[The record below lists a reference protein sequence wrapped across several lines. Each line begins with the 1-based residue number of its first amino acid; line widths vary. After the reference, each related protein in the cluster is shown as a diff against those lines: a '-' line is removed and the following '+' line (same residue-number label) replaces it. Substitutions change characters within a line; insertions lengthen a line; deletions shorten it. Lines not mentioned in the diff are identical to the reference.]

1 MIFDI
6 IIGTVVVMSM
16 VIGFRS
22 GIMHTLFN
30 TLGWIVTLPAA
41 FVLSP
46 RLEIFLEQ
54 NTDIYLSLQQSLT
67 ERFTENAAQRTAALD
82 ALPHILSDAAD
93 RAAFDLA
100 SSFAQSLSDALFS
113 ILCFVIVIVA
123 AKALIW
129 LVTNMFSKKHASGFT
144 GLMDGSL
151 GMCIGFVRG
160 ILLAFILLTL
170 LVPLMGMSSHES
182 AETMRMSL
190 DNSSFAGM
198 LYDNNLLLLI
208 IQDLF

>member
-6 IIGTVVVMSM
+6 IISAVVVMSM

-22 GIMHTLFN
+22 GIIHTFFN
-30 TLGWIVTLPAA
+30 TLGWVISLPAA

-46 RLEIFLEQ
+46 RLGIFLEQ

-67 ERFTENAAQRTAALD
+67 ERFTENAAQRTAAL
-82 ALPHILSDAAD
+82 ASLPQIISDAAN
-93 RAAFDLA
+93 RAAVDLA
-100 SSFAQSLSDALFS
+100 SSFAESLASALFS
-113 ILCFVIVIVA
+113 ILCFVAVIVGV
-123 AKALIW
+123 KALIW
-129 LVTNMFSKKHASGFT
+129 FFTTMFSKKHTDGFT
-144 GLMDGSL
+144 GLMDGGL

-160 ILLAFILLTL
+160 ILLAFILLAFL
-170 LVPLMGMSSHES
+170 IPVMGMTSPES
-182 AETMRMSL
+182 AETMRTSL